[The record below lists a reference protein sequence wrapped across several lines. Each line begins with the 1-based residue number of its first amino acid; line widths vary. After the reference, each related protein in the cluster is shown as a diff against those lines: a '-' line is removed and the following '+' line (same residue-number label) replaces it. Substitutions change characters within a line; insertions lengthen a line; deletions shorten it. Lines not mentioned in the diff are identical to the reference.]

1 MALATVE
8 LAARRSSIVSV
19 DKRCPVTLMMSSMR
33 LKIDRFR
40 RPHRFSLIGLAAT
53 RNMLYD
59 SGPSR
64 NTLAWSWLYAVTG
77 FFSEACGLRISMI
90 GFRAHHLAKGLPMK
104 LARVGP
110 PGEERPMVVEGD
122 GEAIDVS
129 GVVDDFDASFLAA
142 GGLGRLRGLL
152 SEKRGSLPRVPLE
165 GLRIGA
171 PLRRPGKVICVGI
184 NYRDHARETDMEIPT
199 EPILFGKA
207 NNSACGPNDVV
218 LLPPGAQKVDW
229 EVELGVVI
237 GSECR
242 YLQDERAAQESIAG
256 YCVVNDVSEREYQ
269 LERGGQW
276 IKGKSSETFN
286 PMGPWLVTADE
297 IDDPLNLGLEL
308 WVNGESMQS
317 GSTRD
322 MVFDPAFLVH
332 YISQFMVLEPGD
344 LVNTGTPLGTG
355 MGFRPPR
362 FLSEGD
368 VMDVSIT
375 GLGSQR
381 QRCERTSL
389 SQRAMSQAP

>member
-1 MALATVE
+1 
-8 LAARRSSIVSV
+8 
-19 DKRCPVTLMMSSMR
+19 
-33 LKIDRFR
+33 
-40 RPHRFSLIGLAAT
+40 
-53 RNMLYD
+53 
-59 SGPSR
+59 
-64 NTLAWSWLYAVTG
+64 
-77 FFSEACGLRISMI
+77 
-90 GFRAHHLAKGLPMK
+90 
-104 LARVGP
+104 
-110 PGEERPMVVEGD
+110 MVVEGD
-122 GEAIDVS
+122 GRAIEVS
-129 GVVDDFDASFLAA
+129 GMVDDFDTAFLASD
-142 GGLGRLRGLL
+142 GLGRLSDLI
-152 SEKRGSLPRVPLE
+152 SENRDSLPRVPLE
-165 GLRIGA
+165 GVRIGA
-171 PLRRPGKVICVGI
+171 PLRRPGKIICVGL
-184 NYRDHARETDMEIPT
+184 NYRDHARETEMELPT

-207 NNSACGPNDVV
+207 NNAVCGPNDTV

-229 EVELGVVI
+229 EVEMGVVI

-242 YLQDERAAQESIAG
+242 YLRSEQEAQERIAG

-286 PMGPWLVTADE
+286 PMGPWLVTTDE

-308 WVNGESMQS
+308 RVNGESMQS

-322 MVFDPAFLVH
+322 MVFSPAFLVH

-344 LVNTGTPLGTG
+344 LINTGTPLGTG

-368 VMDVSIT
+368 VMEVSIT

-389 SQRAMSQAP
+389 SQRVMSQTP